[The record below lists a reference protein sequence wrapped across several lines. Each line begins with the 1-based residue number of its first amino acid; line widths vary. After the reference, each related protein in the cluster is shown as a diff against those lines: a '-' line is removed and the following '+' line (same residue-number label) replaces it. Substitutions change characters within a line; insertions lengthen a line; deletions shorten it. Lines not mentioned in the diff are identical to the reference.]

1 MTRPASP
8 LLFVSALWLATSL
21 AGSPLAGQSQSVTG
35 RLTVVWDVANGGPEP
50 AIMLTDDQGRS
61 WSLQADSATRRRLG
75 PVTRWAGQRVRA
87 DVAAVLRPQGGGLR
101 TARVRSLLPMAALGA
116 QAASPPAVGA
126 VPWVNLLC
134 KFADV
139 PTYEPFP
146 PAVVASVMGLTYPG
160 AADFFRELSDGVADL
175 SGNAVAG
182 WFVLPAPRS
191 AYVIQNNVDFTR
203 LLNDCTAAAD
213 AQVDFSQYYGINLQF
228 NQALDVRTTPPYDQL
243 SHGGQSG
250 LAIDGVNRLFGVTW
264 LADLHVRNRVVITHE
279 MGHGFGWPH
288 SSGPYGQTYDSRW
301 DLMSAGYLFFDATY
315 GWLGAHTIAYHKD
328 ITGWYAPGQV
338 YATASRDSVRLTIER
353 TALPPPGNV
362 RMVRI
367 PLQSEPGKFYT
378 VEARKLAGYDRGLP
392 GDALLLHKVDPTLGD
407 RQAQVVDPDD
417 NGNPNDD
424 GAMWLPGESFHD
436 VANDVLLTVLGS
448 TATGY
453 QIELEVGNA
462 LTLLAGAASRLDSA
476 LVGDVAPH
484 ADSLPLTLRGRNS
497 GAASWAATHGSGAW
511 LTLSTAAGQG
521 SGMLRW
527 IRDPTGL
534 GVGSYIDTITVT
546 AAGAAGSP
554 LRILD
559 TLEILGP
566 LSVAVTPL
574 SHRDSLPQGM
584 TGAQVD
590 SAAVLLASFGSDTA
604 TWTATHTSAAWLTLT
619 GASGIGSG
627 ALRWSVIPA
636 GLGSGLYVDT
646 IVVTAAGAL
655 GSPVQ
660 LIDTLQVYEP
670 AIDLA
675 CAEQGLMTGIACL
688 TPTER
693 EYLDATGNHDQ
704 VYNLGDLLAYLDR
717 KGLALIPPGLAKSPA
732 VESGSPTHPKARPP
746 RGHSP

>member
-1 MTRPASP
+1 MTRPAYP
-8 LLFVSALWLATSL
+8 LLLVSALLVATGL
-21 AGSPLAGQSQSVTG
+21 MGSPLAGQSQSVTG
-35 RLTVVWDVANGGPEP
+35 RLTVVWDVASGGPEP

-75 PVTRWAGQRVRA
+75 PVARWAGQRVSA
-87 DVAAVLRPQGGGLR
+87 DVQSVLRPQGGGLR
-101 TARVRSLLPMAALGA
+101 TARLRSLVSMGALGA

-126 VPWVNLLC
+126 VPWVTLLC

-139 PTYEPFP
+139 PTYEPFT
-146 PAVVASVMGLTYPG
+146 PAVVSTVMGSSYPG

-203 LLNDCTAAAD
+203 LLTDCTAAAN
-213 AQVDFSQYYGINLQF
+213 AQVDFSLYYGINLQF
-228 NQALDVRTTPPYDQL
+228 NQALDVRTTAPYDQL

-250 LAIDGVNRLFGVTW
+250 LASDGVNRLFGVTW

-301 DLMSAGYLFFDATY
+301 DLMSAGYLYFDAVY

-328 ITGWYAPGQV
+328 IAGWYAPGQV
-338 YATASRDSVRLTIER
+338 YAAASRDSVQLTIER
-353 TALPPPGNV
+353 TALPPAGNV

-392 GDALLLHKVDPTLGD
+392 GDALILHKVDPTLGD
-407 RQAQVVDPDD
+407 RQAQVVDPDN
-417 NGNPNDD
+417 NGDPNDA

-436 VANDVLLTVLGS
+436 VANDVLLTVLAG

-453 QIELEVGNA
+453 QVELEVGNS
-462 LTLLAGAASRLDSA
+462 LTIVAGAASRLDSA
-476 LVGDVAPH
+476 LVGAVTPQ

-497 GAASWAATHGSGAW
+497 GATSWTATHGGGAW
-511 LTLSTAAGQG
+511 LTLSTASGQA
-521 SGMLRW
+521 SGLLRW
-527 IRDPTGL
+527 NRDPTGL

-546 AAGAAGSP
+546 SAGAVGSP

-559 TLEILGP
+559 TLQILGP
-566 LSVAVTPL
+566 LSAAVTPL
-574 SHRDSLPQGM
+574 SHRDSLPQGLAS
-584 TGAQVD
+584 AQTD
-590 SAAVLLASFGSDTA
+590 SAAITLASFGSDTA
-604 TWTATHTSAAWLTLT
+604 RWTATHTSAAWLTLAAAN
-619 GASGIGSG
+619 GVGSG
-627 ALRWSVIPA
+627 ALRWSVAPA

-646 IVVTAAGAL
+646 IVVTVAGAL
-655 GSPVQ
+655 GSPVH
-660 LIDTLQVYEP
+660 LVDTLQVYEP

-675 CAEQGLMTGIACL
+675 CAEQGLLAGATCL
-688 TPTER
+688 TPAER
-693 EYLDATGNHDQ
+693 DYLDATGNHDGA
-704 VYNLGDLLAYLDR
+704 YDLGDLLAYLDR
-717 KGLALIPPGLAKSPA
+717 KGLTLIPPGLARIPA
-732 VESGSPTHPKARPP
+732 VESGSHRLPKARPA